1 MITTGSFG
9 NSLSLGTVRHGG
21 LQGDSPK
28 VLLLASLQVVDKG
41 GADRMGTQAE
51 VISCFLDSQ

>member
-41 GADRMGTQAE
+41 RG
-51 VISCFLDSQ
+51 